1 MQSPYALGND
11 ALYRRWRAWKLKDYP
26 ARTELIVVDVGDPYN
41 PSPTETQELLRVCR
55 KTNMAVYRSQLGGAA
70 DSAAVPAT
78 AASSR
83 GDGSFGDG
91 GRRARSTRSESG
103 GVAPASESASPRES
117 GAAPGVA
124 LPPASLPS
132 PDATL
137 PLPSR
142 DGVMPREGR
151 DGPERPPSLE
161 PKDILRR
168 FGAHFGLDRLDS
180 NLLADEDSITSIE
193 VAPGK
198 SGRGYIPYSNRRL
211 LWHTDGYYNPE
222 TRRICAFLL
231 HCVQPAAEGGENAL
245 LDPEIAYI
253 RLRDANP
260 DYVRALMAPD
270 AMTIPPNT
278 EDGAERPAS
287 VGPVF
292 SVDSAGGNL
301 HMRYTARTRSIV
313 WKDDAATGAAV
324 RFLEQLL
331 ADDSPS
337 VFRYRLAA
345 GEGLICNNVLHSR
358 TAFSDNE
365 QRGTRRLLYRARYY
379 DRIAGTDTNEIFGS

>member
-11 ALYRRWRAWKLKDYP
+11 ALYQRWRAWKLKDYP

-70 DSAAVPAT
+70 
-78 AASSR
+78 
-83 GDGSFGDG
+83 
-91 GRRARSTRSESG
+91 E
-103 GVAPASESASPRES
+103 
-117 GAAPGVA
+117 
-124 LPPASLPS
+124 
-132 PDATL
+132 
-137 PLPSR
+137 
-142 DGVMPREGR
+142 
-151 DGPERPPSLE
+151 
-161 PKDILRR
+161 KDIPRR

-193 VAPGK
+193 VAPDK

-222 TRRICAFLL
+222 TRRIHAFLL

-292 SVDSAGGNL
+292 SVDSTDGNL

-313 WKDDAATGAAV
+313 WKDNAATGAAV

-337 VFRYRLAA
+337 VFRYRLTA
-345 GEGLICNNVLHSR
+345 GEGLICNNVLHNR

-365 QRGTRRLLYRARYY
+365 QSGTRRLLYRARYY
-379 DRIAGTDTNEIFGS
+379 DRIAGTGLSEIFGS

>member
-11 ALYRRWRAWKLKDYP
+11 ALYRRWRAWKLENYP
-26 ARTELIVVDVGDPYN
+26 IRAESIMVEVRDPRN
-41 PSPTETQELLRVCR
+41 LSPTETQELLRLCR
-55 KTNMAVYRSQLGGAA
+55 KTNMAIYRSRLGGAA
-70 DSAAVPAT
+70 DSATVPDA
-78 AASSR
+78 
-83 GDGSFGDG
+83 
-91 GRRARSTRSESG
+91 
-103 GVAPASESASPRES
+103 
-117 GAAPGVA
+117 A
-124 LPPASLPS
+124 LP
-132 PDATL
+132 
-137 PLPSR
+137 
-142 DGVMPREGR
+142 
-151 DGPERPPSLE
+151 PPSLE
-161 PKDILRR
+161 SKDILRR

-193 VAPGK
+193 AVPGK

-222 TRRICAFLL
+222 TRRVRAFLL

-278 EDGAERPAS
+278 EEGAERPAS

-292 SVDSAGGNL
+292 SIDSTGGNL
-301 HMRYTARTRSIV
+301 HMRYTARTRSIL

-337 VFRYRLAA
+337 VFRHRLAA
-345 GEGLICNNVLHSR
+345 GEGLICNNVLHNR

-365 QRGTRRLLYRARYY
+365 QGGTRRLLYRARYY

>member
-11 ALYRRWRAWKLKDYP
+11 TLYRRWRAWKLEDYP
-26 ARTELIVVDVGDPYN
+26 VQTESVVIEVRDPRS
-41 PSPTETQELLRVCR
+41 PSPAETQEILRVCR
-55 KTNMAVYRSQLGGAA
+55 KANMAIYRSRLGDEA
-70 DSAAVPAT
+70 D
-78 AASSR
+78 
-83 GDGSFGDG
+83 
-91 GRRARSTRSESG
+91 
-103 GVAPASESASPRES
+103 
-117 GAAPGVA
+117 
-124 LPPASLPS
+124 
-132 PDATL
+132 
-137 PLPSR
+137 
-142 DGVMPREGR
+142 
-151 DGPERPPSLE
+151 
-161 PKDILRR
+161 KDIPRR
-168 FGAHFGLDRLDS
+168 FGAHLGLHRLDS

-222 TRRICAFLL
+222 SRRIHAFLL
-231 HCVQPAAEGGENAL
+231 HCVRPAAEGGENAL

-260 DYVRALMAPD
+260 DHIRALMAPD

-292 SVDSAGGNL
+292 SVDSAGANL

-313 WKDDAATGAAV
+313 WKDDAATAAAV

-365 QRGTRRLLYRARYY
+365 QSGARRLLYRARYY
-379 DRIAGTDTNEIFGS
+379 DRIADTDTNEIFGT